1 MNHDLPLERRTLHGH
16 FSRDLAP
23 VLSIDPGDTVRL
35 STLESGWHLEPGV
48 FFEPRD
54 PELDSGHPLCGPIE
68 VRGARAGQTLEVRIG
83 SLRPRGWGAT
93 GTEGEFVLWE
103 LDPDSGIGRG
113 PGGFA
118 VELRPFLGVLGMPPP
133 DPGVHS
139 TIPPRRW
146 GGNLDC
152 KELVAG
158 TTLLLPIP
166 VDGALF
172 SAGDGHARQ
181 GDGEVSGTA
190 IECGMER
197 VDLMLSLRYD
207 LELQGPLAWT
217 PEAWIAF
224 GLDEDLDRAA
234 EQATEAIIALLRR
247 KHDLG
252 RRDAVA
258 LASVVVDLRVTQVVN
273 GVRGVHA
280 VLPHD
285 ALR

>member
-1 MNHDLPLERRTLHGH
+1 
-16 FSRDLAP
+16 
-23 VLSIDPGDTVRL
+23 
-35 STLESGWHLEPGV
+35 
-48 FFEPRD
+48 
-54 PELDSGHPLCGPIE
+54 
-68 VRGARAGQTLEVRIG
+68 
-83 SLRPRGWGAT
+83 
-93 GTEGEFVLWE
+93 
-103 LDPDSGIGRG
+103 
-113 PGGFA
+113 
-118 VELRPFLGVLGMPPP
+118 
-133 DPGVHS
+133 
-139 TIPPRRW
+139 
-146 GGNLDC
+146 
-152 KELVAG
+152 
-158 TTLLLPIP
+158 
-166 VDGALF
+166 
-172 SAGDGHARQ
+172 
-181 GDGEVSGTA
+181 
-190 IECGMER
+190 MER

-234 EQATEAIIALLRR
+234 EQAAEAIIALLRR

>member
-1 MNHDLPLERRTLHGH
+1 MIHELPLERRTVHGH

-23 VLSIDPGDTVRL
+23 VLSVDSGDTVRL

-54 PELDSGHPLCGPIE
+54 AELDAGHALCGPIE
-68 VRGARAGQTLEVRIG
+68 VRGAAAGETLEVRIE
-83 SLRPRGWGAT
+83 SLRPGSWGAT
-93 GTEGEFVLWE
+93 ASEGEFVLWE
-103 LDPDSGIGRG
+103 LDADGGIGRG
-113 PGGFA
+113 PAGFA

-133 DPGVHS
+133 EPGVHS
-139 TIPPRRW
+139 TIPPRPW

-158 TTLLLPIP
+158 TTLLLPVP

-172 SAGDGHARQ
+172 STGDGHARQ
-181 GDGEVSGTA
+181 GDGEVSGTG

-197 VDLMLSLRYD
+197 VDLTLSLRYD
-207 LELQGPLAWT
+207 LELEGPIAST
-217 PEAWIAF
+217 PEAWITM

-234 EQATEAIIALLRR
+234 DLATEAMIGLLRR
-247 KHDLG
+247 RHDLG
-252 RRDAVA
+252 RREAVA

-280 VLPHD
+280 VLRHD